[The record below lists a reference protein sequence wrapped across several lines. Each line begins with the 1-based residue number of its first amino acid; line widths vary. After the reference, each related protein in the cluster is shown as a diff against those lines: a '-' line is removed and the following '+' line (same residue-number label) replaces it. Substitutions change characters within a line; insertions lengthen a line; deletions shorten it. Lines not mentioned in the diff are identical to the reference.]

1 MRRITITDGADS
13 VLLRSDLEFEWTPEI
28 IGERAVMASGK
39 TVMDVTGVKNKLK
52 IPTGWLSVT
61 DLMRLRQMIIRNAV
75 LRVKWPSL
83 EGDRQDE
90 CYVGM
95 PEFKSFK
102 YGADGVEQWYGVTLE
117 IEQAG
122 VDPVQGG

>member
-1 MRRITITDGADS
+1 MRRITITDGKDT
-13 VLLRSDLEFEWTPEI
+13 VQLLSDLEFEWTPEI
-28 IGERAVMASGK
+28 VGERAVMASGK
-39 TVMDVTGVKNKLK
+39 TVMDVTGIKNKLTV
-52 IPTGWLSVT
+52 PTGWLSVAN
-61 DLMRLRQMIIRNAV
+61 LVKLKQMITRNAV
-75 LRVKWPSL
+75 LTVQWPSL

-102 YGADGVEQWYGVTLE
+102 YDDEGVEQWYGVTLE

-122 VDPVQGG
+122 VDPVLV

>member
-28 IGERAVMASGK
+28 VGERAVMASGK
-39 TVMDVTGVKNKLK
+39 TVMDVTGVKNKLTV
-52 IPTGWLSVT
+52 PTGWLSVT

-75 LRVKWPSL
+75 LTVKWPSL

-95 PEFKSFK
+95 PVFKSFK

-122 VDPVQGG
+122 VDPVMA

>member
-52 IPTGWLSVT
+52 IQTGWLSVT
-61 DLMRLRQMIIRNAV
+61 DLMRLRQMILRNAV
-75 LRVKWPSL
+75 LTVKWPSL